1 MDRLSLNDSSFSFEP
16 ESNDAL
22 GFGFRCGFLGLLHME
37 IIQERLE
44 REFNISMIQTAPTVT
59 YEVKQT
65 DGSVFRIDS
74 PSELPEP
81 TTIDEI
87 REPFILMNLILP
99 ADSVGNLMK
108 LCEDRRGTYRKTEY
122 IGATRVM
129 LQYEMPLAE
138 VIYDFYDRLKSA
150 TKGYGTM
157 DFDFIGFR
165 AGNLVKMDILVNGDK
180 VDALSVVVHRDHA
193 EARGRKLLVRLKE
206 EIDRHLFEIPLQAA
220 IGGKI
225 IARETIKSVGKNVT
239 AKCYGGDVTR
249 KRKLLEKQKEGKK
262 RMKRVGSVDIPQEAF
277 MAILE
282 SGD

>member
-1 MDRLSLNDSSFSFEP
+1 
-16 ESNDAL
+16 
-22 GFGFRCGFLGLLHME
+22 ME

-44 REFNISMIQTAPTVT
+44 REFNIEMIQTAPTVT
-59 YEVKQT
+59 YEIKQT
-65 DGSVFRIDS
+65 DGKVFKIDS
-74 PSELPEP
+74 PSQLPNP
-81 TTIDEI
+81 TNVEEI
-87 REPFILMNLILP
+87 REPFIKMNLILP
-99 ADSVGNLMK
+99 GDTVGNLMK
-108 LCEDRRGTYRKTEY
+108 LCEDRRGIYQKTEY

-129 LQYEMPLAE
+129 LTYEMPLAE

-165 AGNLVKMDILVNGDK
+165 RGELVKVDILVNGDR
-180 VDALSVVVHRDHA
+180 VDALSVIIHRDYA

-206 EIDRHLFEIPLQAA
+206 EISRHLFEIPLQAA

>member
-1 MDRLSLNDSSFSFEP
+1 
-16 ESNDAL
+16 
-22 GFGFRCGFLGLLHME
+22 ME

-44 REFNISMIQTAPTVT
+44 REFHIEIVQTAPTVT
-59 YEVKQT
+59 YEIKMT
-65 DGSVFRIDS
+65 DGTLRRIDA
-74 PSELPEP
+74 PSKLPNLTQVE
-81 TTIDEI
+81 EI
-87 REPFILMNLILP
+87 REPYIIMNLILP
-99 ADSVGNLMK
+99 ADSVGALMK
-108 LCEDRRGTYRKTEY
+108 LCEDRRGIYKKTEY
-122 IGATRVM
+122 IGASRVI
-129 LQYEMPLAE
+129 LVYEVPLAE

-150 TKGYGTM
+150 TRGYGTM
-157 DFDFIGFR
+157 DYDLVGFR
-165 AGNLVKMDILVNGDK
+165 AGDLVKMDILVNSDK
-180 VDALSVVVHRDHA
+180 IDALSVIVHREHS
-193 EARGRKLLVRLKE
+193 EQRGRKLLVRLKQ
-206 EIDRHLFEIPLQAA
+206 EIARHLFEIPLQAA